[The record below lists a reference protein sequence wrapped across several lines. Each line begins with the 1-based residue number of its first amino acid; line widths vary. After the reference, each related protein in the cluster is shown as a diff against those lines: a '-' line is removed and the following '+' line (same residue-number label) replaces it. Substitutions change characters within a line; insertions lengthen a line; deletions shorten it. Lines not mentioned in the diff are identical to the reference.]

1 MEELFDED
9 DVRGVFFL
17 IHQLRP
23 RLHEE
28 KYIQAVRRMQQE
40 GYRLFAWKEEG
51 TFTATAGLRF
61 QENLYNGRHV
71 WLDDFVTDERKR
83 SQGIGRKA
91 LADIESFAASHGAE
105 RVVLSS
111 GLQRTLAHSFY
122 EDKMNYGKKSFVFA
136 SPCLDEKGGDQR

>member
-1 MEELFDED
+1 MEELFDEE
-9 DVRGVFFL
+9 DVRSVFFL
-17 IHQLRP
+17 IRQLRP

-28 KYIQAVRRMQQE
+28 EYIKAVRRMQQE

-51 TFTATAGLRF
+51 TFTAAAGLRF

-91 LADIESFAASHGAE
+91 LSDIESFAALHGAE

-111 GLQRTLAHSFY
+111 GLERTQAHSFY
-122 EDKMNYGKKSFVFA
+122 ENKMNYGKKSFVFTSA
-136 SPCLDEKGGDQR
+136 RLDEKGGRQ